1 MNFLEKCTGPKGRNL
16 SLYFAELIIYFGVT
30 ALVINPSWCTLGN
43 QIIFFLVFL
52 ISLLP
57 YLFYAVRE
65 LPKSNTGFK
74 LSVLLVGA
82 LVVSQL
88 VTAVFSL
95 VSSSDFQKLIAV
107 TIAYAITS
115 SLARWCRK
123 KLPGV
128 S

>member
-1 MNFLEKCTGPKGRNL
+1 MNFLKKCTGPKGRNL

-43 QIIFFLVFL
+43 QIIFVLVFL

-57 YLFYAVRE
+57 YLVYAVRE
-65 LPKSNTGFK
+65 LPEDGTGPK
-74 LSVLLVGA
+74 LSMLLVGA
-82 LVVSQL
+82 VVLSQL
-88 VTAVFSL
+88 VTSVFPL
-95 VSSSDFQKLIAV
+95 ASSSDFQKLIMT